1 MKKWLPQ
8 PVSTSNAIFHS
19 SKADGG
25 LGLPEF
31 TKSFPAQRINNLRAL
46 KNRSDQKLIDCF
58 GLNDPLR
65 QYFSLSGRLPKRGRK
80 KREVIDE

>member
-8 PVSTSNAIFHS
+8 PDSTSNGIFHS

-65 QYFSLSGRLPKRGRK
+65 QYFSLYRAVSQREGDRK
-80 KREVIDE
+80 EK